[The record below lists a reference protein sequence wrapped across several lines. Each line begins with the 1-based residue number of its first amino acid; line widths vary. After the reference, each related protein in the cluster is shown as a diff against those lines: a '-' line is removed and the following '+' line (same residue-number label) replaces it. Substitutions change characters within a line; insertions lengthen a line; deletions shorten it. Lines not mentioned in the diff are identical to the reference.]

1 MAKKDRERKLFNI
14 YITDGLKAI
23 SEGISSIC
31 GGKCL
36 SKRYY
41 DLLMPP
47 KPVKENEDQ
56 IIDRIKN
63 KLKDL
68 GE

>member
-1 MAKKDRERKLFNI
+1 MAKKDRERKIFDI
-14 YITDGLKAI
+14 YITDGLKTI
-23 SEGISSIC
+23 SESLSSIC
-31 GGKCL
+31 GGKYL

-41 DLLMPP
+41 VIIKPP
-47 KPVKENEDQ
+47 KPVKETSDQ